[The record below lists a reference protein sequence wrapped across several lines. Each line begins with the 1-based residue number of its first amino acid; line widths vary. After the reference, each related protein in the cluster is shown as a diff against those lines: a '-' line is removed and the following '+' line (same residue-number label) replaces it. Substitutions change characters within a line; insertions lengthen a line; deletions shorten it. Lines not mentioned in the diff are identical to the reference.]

1 MGPDAANIV
10 SSLARSMDVDRA
22 PNVTQRASDA
32 AQAELAEESF
42 AVLDH
47 KKAEAATQLNREK
60 IRREHEKRRR
70 EMERR
75 DALGKLEEEPE
86 DSGSGL
92 DVAV

>member
-1 MGPDAANIV
+1 MGPDAGNIV
-10 SSLARSMDVDRA
+10 SSVARSLDSDRSPHA
-22 PNVTQRASDA
+22 TQRASDA

-42 AVLDH
+42 AVLNT

-75 DALGKLEEEPE
+75 AADGTE
-86 DSGSGL
+86 DDLSEVGSGL
-92 DVAV
+92 DVVV